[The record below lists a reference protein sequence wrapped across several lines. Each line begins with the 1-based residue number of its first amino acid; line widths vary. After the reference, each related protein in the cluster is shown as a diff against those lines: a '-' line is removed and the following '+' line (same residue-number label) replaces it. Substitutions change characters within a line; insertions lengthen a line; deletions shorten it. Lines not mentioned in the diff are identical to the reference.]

1 MINSLMAVV
10 LWDIGHRKGRITIK
24 TESAILD
31 VQDCCVVMMMGSLQ
45 CHNKTTKFLTNK
57 AFLYSID
64 NILGFLSCP

>member
-45 CHNKTTKFLTNK
+45 C
-57 AFLYSID
+57 
-64 NILGFLSCP
+64 LSLIHI